1 MLLIAVAVLAGFAW
15 YVMSP
20 AERTK
25 TVRTVVMIV
34 RRLIDSARKQP
45 GKVTP
50 FDAALQERTPRVL
63 VTPALLALN
72 LIVFLLMLVGSGSL
86 SNPDT
91 LMAWGG
97 SFGPSTS
104 NGQWWRLVTS
114 MFVHAGFFSLVV
126 NLIGLA
132 QVASLLERMT
142 GHLTLAA
149 VYVAT
154 GVIAGLVNLSLDP
167 VTVQV
172 GATGAVLGVY
182 GLLGASL
189 TWGLLNRS
197 LIVPFAALKPLA
209 PAAGIFLLYVVA
221 GGIAWT
227 AAVAALAAGL
237 IGGLVLTR
245 GITEHKPPA
254 QRLAAAVAATMVIA
268 AAAAVPLRGMA
279 FVKPEIGRVVEVE
292 QRTAET
298 YAKAAAQF
306 RTGRIQS
313 GALAQ
318 LIERTIVPELH
329 AANVRISG
337 LERVP
342 HTQQPLVADTV
353 EYLRLREESWQ
364 FRARALRSSSMV
376 ALRDADRREF
386 VALEAFKKIT
396 PEEVK

>member
-1 MLLIAVAVLAGFAW
+1 MSKSGKIRYGTRGTDTRKAYCDLALSAWTDITKPVGRGRLLQSAAVPAPRGPRIPVKFAGSSGTPLGNHRSMLLIAVAVLGGFAW

-25 TVRTVVMIV
+25 TVRTVVTIV
-34 RRLIDSARKQP
+34 RQLVDSARTHH

-50 FDAALQERTPRVL
+50 FDAALQERTPRVV

-72 LIVFLLMLVGSGSL
+72 AITFLLMLVGSGSF

-114 MFVHAGFFSLVV
+114 MFVHAGFFSLLV

-142 GHLTLAA
+142 GPLTLAA
-149 VYVAT
+149 VYFGT
-154 GVIAGLVNLSLDP
+154 GLIAGLVTLALNP

-172 GATGAVLGVY
+172 GATGAILGVY
-182 GLLGASL
+182 GLLIASL
-189 TWGLLNRS
+189 AWGLLNRS
-197 LIVPFAALKPLA
+197 LTVPLAVLKPLA
-209 PAAGIFLLYVVA
+209 PAAGIFLLYVLA
-221 GGIAWT
+221 GGIEWT
-227 AAVAALAAGL
+227 AAVTALATGL

-268 AAAAVPLRGMA
+268 AAGAVPLRGMA
-279 FVKPEIGRVVEVE
+279 FIKPR
-292 QRTAET
+292 
-298 YAKAAAQF
+298 
-306 RTGRIQS
+306 
-313 GALAQ
+313 
-318 LIERTIVPELH
+318 P
-329 AANVRISG
+329 
-337 LERVP
+337 
-342 HTQQPLVADTV
+342 
-353 EYLRLREESWQ
+353 
-364 FRARALRSSSMV
+364 ARGV
-376 ALRDADRREF
+376 DGG
-386 VALEAFKKIT
+386 
-396 PEEVK
+396 